1 MMRWFYTILQGIGIG
16 AANVIPGVSGG
27 TMALIFG
34 IYERLIEI
42 ASGSVRAGL
51 LILKFDFKRAVSE
64 LSVLPWGFILP
75 LILGIAI
82 APIAGARFIPG
93 WLESF
98 PEESRSLFFGLIL
111 GSIAIPWLQIRTP
124 KAGHYLL
131 LVVAAVAAFLIAG
144 IPAAES
150 ANPSLGFVFVAGAI
164 AMSAM
169 ILPGVSGAYLL
180 LVMGLYSP
188 ILGAIENFDIAIIL
202 VFMAGAGVGVGGFSV
217 FVGWLLKRFHDGTM
231 AVLVGLMLGS
241 LRALWPWLGAN
252 REFLAPVMNDAFY
265 PVLGLMVL
273 GFVISGAIFIWERR
287 QEKASS

>member
-1 MMRWFYTILQGIGIG
+1 
-16 AANVIPGVSGG
+16 
-27 TMALIFG
+27 
-34 IYERLIEI
+34 
-42 ASGSVRAGL
+42 
-51 LILKFDFKRAVSE
+51 
-64 LSVLPWGFILP
+64 
-75 LILGIAI
+75 
-82 APIAGARFIPG
+82 
-93 WLESF
+93 
-98 PEESRSLFFGLIL
+98 LFFGLIL